1 MLSCFVV
8 SWLVITKSKVTSAPT
23 TQKTNKLTN
32 QKTRKMI
39 STTIDQEIKQA
50 MLAKDQAKLR
60 GLRAI
65 KAAFLLARTEKG
77 NEEMTED
84 SELKILQK
92 LVKQRKESAS
102 IYKEQGREDLYL
114 VEQEEIDVIGAF
126 LPQQLDRSE
135 IEKIIARIIGE
146 TGATSIKEMGKVM
159 GVANKE
165 LAGKADG
172 KLIGEI
178 VKEQLA

>member
-1 MLSCFVV
+1 
-8 SWLVITKSKVTSAPT
+8 
-23 TQKTNKLTN
+23 
-32 QKTRKMI
+32 MI

-65 KAAFLLARTEKG
+65 KAAILLAKTEKG
-77 NEEMTED
+77 HAEELDQDAEI
-84 SELKILQK
+84 KILQK
-92 LVKQRKESAS
+92 LVKQRKESAT
-102 IYKEQGREDLYL
+102 IYKEQGREDLLL
-114 VEQEEIDVIGAF
+114 VEQEEIDVISQF
-126 LPQQLDRSE
+126 LPQQLDQAA
-135 IEKIIARIIGE
+135 IEAVVVRIIAE
-146 TGATSIKEMGKVM
+146 TGATSIKEMGKIM

-178 VKEQLA
+178 VKAKLA